1 MLLLLMN
8 DCKLDDCTDRH
19 ESMLVNERGVKVAR
33 EQEST
38 PRRSSRGDVGIRAS
52 KPASKRTQAPGQ
64 YRCVRLQVRQGSSRR
79 YPRDRN
85 QTETGQQRES
95 RWNKKNNQGVVCERK
110 GRGVACVDV
119 VGGSLGST
127 APFRLP
133 LSNMLSPGIVWKYEI
148 HQREYIRGTTKTDH
162 RGKEIAWGNR
172 TEGWIQA
179 GQALG

>member
-1 MLLLLMN
+1 MLLMN

-133 LSNMLSPGIVWKYEI
+133 LATCCRPG
-148 HQREYIRGTTKTDH
+148 
-162 RGKEIAWGNR
+162 
-172 TEGWIQA
+172 
-179 GQALG
+179 

>member
-95 RWNKKNNQGVVCERK
+95 RWNKKNNQGVVREGK
-110 GRGVACVDV
+110 GRGVACIDV
-119 VGGSLGST
+119 VGGSFGKHSTLSSVCLLATCCRPRECGST
-127 APFRLP
+127 R
-133 LSNMLSPGIVWKYEI
+133 K
-148 HQREYIRGTTKTDH
+148 EYMRGTT
-162 RGKEIAWGNR
+162 
-172 TEGWIQA
+172 
-179 GQALG
+179 